1 MERPIRDNIT
11 RHDSLTD
18 VHEEDLF
25 EDARSSCSEVVDQLE
40 AVEDK
45 TLSASTRV
53 FQTAELLERILL
65 HVVTKSDR
73 TSARTLLRASAVNK
87 AWREAIAKSLEL
99 QRRMWLCPR
108 PQSFSGHDDYDYS
121 IKTVV
126 YFNPILWAT
135 QPKHCT
141 IDVTNAQLSTGSRGP
156 GSWRKMLVAT
166 ASRAKFHVLVEV
178 GDLPV
183 AVVECNADITMGMLL
198 DRARK
203 NAATSS
209 DLERPVKKYVCK
221 EYICIQGNLPEWET
235 CEKCLGLEV

>member
-11 RHDSLTD
+11 RHDSVTD

-25 EDARSSCSEVVDQLE
+25 EDARSRCSEVDQLE
-40 AVEDK
+40 AFEDK

-53 FQTAELLERILL
+53 FQTGELLERILL

-73 TSARTLLRASAVNK
+73 ANAQALLRASRISK
-87 AWREAIAKSLEL
+87 TWRETIIRSLEL
-99 QRRMWLCPR
+99 QRRMWFCPR
-108 PQSFSGHDDYDYS
+108 PQLFSNDDDCDYKT
-121 IKTVV
+121 KTVV
-126 YFNPILWAT
+126 FFNPILWPT

-141 IDVTNAQLSTGSRGP
+141 INVTNNQLSTGSRGP
-156 GSWRKMLVAT
+156 GSWRRMLLAS

-178 GDLPV
+178 EGFPV
-183 AVVECNADITMGMLL
+183 AIVECNADMTMGMLL
-198 DRARK
+198 DQARR

-221 EYICIQGNLPEWET
+221 EYICIREELPEWEM
-235 CEKCLGLEV
+235 CEKCLALEV